1 MNKKQ
6 IIKEIDSWK
15 FAECPTE
22 KKEPFFWRWTK
33 SGKEQIASYI
43 SDLLKAQR
51 KEILEIIKKETNKLF
66 VMEHEHDKND
76 TAYIPNSVDFE
87 KKLIKIINSLK

>member
-6 IIKEIDSWK
+6 ELQFKKVWKKATGQQNIVGDLIIKD
-15 FAECPTE
+15 F
-22 KKEPFFWRWTK
+22 
-33 SGKEQIASYI
+33 I
-43 SDLLKAQR
+43 SSLLQQQR